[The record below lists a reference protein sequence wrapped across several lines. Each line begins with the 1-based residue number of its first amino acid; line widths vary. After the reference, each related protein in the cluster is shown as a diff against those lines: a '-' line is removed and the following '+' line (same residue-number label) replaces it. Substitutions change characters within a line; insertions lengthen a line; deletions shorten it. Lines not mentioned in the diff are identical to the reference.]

1 MSSCLLLLGILL
13 LGQVNTTNDPYGPVG
28 QSQPPA
34 PTNSAPDGNGG
45 GLVDL
50 LATPQGETSGQVA
63 APPSSRGNSNSY
75 GAAGSPQNGGAT
87 SALLP
92 NSTTLAPQTTSP
104 PGYQSQVQPPP
115 PQRAAAQ
122 PNQPPALKPSAM
134 MRAMLTPPH
143 DSRLAGQPMTLA
155 DVVAGAASRAEQTH
169 RVEAYWD
176 LCSSVA
182 DYYLGLREQEEMRRL
197 RSLVPSLGPAGQQAE
212 KELAVRVGTSQLGAL
227 ACQYRLAS
235 WVGPSRGLPLP
246 ADIPHCGSYN
256 SHYAEIFVGRPS
268 IEAQELNAL
277 LPLRYVEL
285 KDAAT
290 AVTRAE
296 EWLNMVAAPRS
307 DNSDPTGTLRA
318 LELLALRRRA
328 LVQIARDYNRRIARY
343 SELATPGQ
351 IDADRLIGML
361 IKRDAPSTAT
371 RPFSEAAPLN
381 RQSQNRTVVPSSTFA
396 EGWAPMGGTRS
407 FGTMRDESV
416 QPASADMQSRPIKER
431 SLLVPNR

>member
-1 MSSCLLLLGILL
+1 LWLIGILL
-13 LGQVNTTNDPYGPVG
+13 LGQVNATNDPYGPVG
-28 QSQPPA
+28 QAQPPTTT
-34 PTNSAPDGNGG
+34 TNSATDATGG
-45 GLVDL
+45 GLVDIL
-50 LATPQGETSGQVA
+50 ETSPGATGGQ
-63 APPSSRGNSNSY
+63 APSQPSSR
-75 GAAGSPQNGGAT
+75 
-87 SALLP
+87 
-92 NSTTLAPQTTSP
+92 STTPFGASSSP
-104 PGYQSQVQPPP
+104 PGDGAAVQQPGGSTLSPQRTAPPPGYEFQAQP
-115 PQRAAAQ
+115 PQRSAAQ
-122 PNQPPALKPSAM
+122 PNQAPALKPSAM
-134 MRAMLTPPH
+134 MRAMLTPPS
-143 DSRLAGQPMTLA
+143 DSRLAGEPITLVE
-155 DVVAGAASRAEQTH
+155 VVAGATSRAEQTH

-235 WVGPSRGLPLP
+235 SIGPARGLPLP

-256 SHYAEIFVGRPS
+256 SHYAEIFVGRQS
-268 IEAQELNAL
+268 MEAQELNSL
-277 LPLRYVEL
+277 LPLRYAEL

-296 EWLNMVAAPRS
+296 EWLNMVAAARS

-328 LVQIARDYNRRIARY
+328 FVQIARDYNRRIARY

-371 RPFSEAAPLN
+371 RPFTQAAPLN
-381 RQSQNRTVVPSSTFA
+381 RQSQNRTNVPPNTFV
-396 EGWAPMGGTRS
+396 EGWTPMSGTRQV
-407 FGTMRDESV
+407 GTTRDESV
-416 QPASADMQSRPIKER
+416 QPASADVPPGPIQER